1 MNPIARFVV
10 RPDREGRSLLLLGLT
25 RASKTALKAG
35 CVYEIREFDGEFS
48 LENMGPSCISSGDS
62 MPVEPGL
69 SWARNVDGLIECCG
83 KLLIYTLSEYLARRA
98 VRDAGA
104 QS

>member
-35 CVYEIREFDGEFS
+35 CVYEIREFDGEFTI
-48 LENMGPSCISSGDS
+48 ENMGPSCISSGDA

-83 KLLIYTLSEYLARRA
+83 KLLIYTLSEWLERRA
-98 VRDAGA
+98 VRDAGV

>member
-1 MNPIARFVV
+1 MTRCRYLLAAI
-10 RPDREGRSLLLLGLT
+10 LLL
-25 RASKTALKAG
+25 TACHVEGMRRGAG
-35 CVYEIREFDGEFS
+35 DA
-48 LENMGPSCISSGDS
+48 

-69 SWARNVDGLIECCG
+69 SWARNIDGLIECCG

>member
-25 RASKTALKAG
+25 RASKTTLQAG
-35 CVYEIREFDGEFS
+35 VVYEIREFDGEFS

-69 SWARNVDGLIECCG
+69 SWACDVNGLIERCG
-83 KLLIYTLSEYLARRA
+83 KLIIYTLSEWLARRSA
-98 VRDAGA
+98 RDAGV